1 MIELLKCKCAD
12 QKNRILR
19 RGGLAAT
26 TVKFS
31 TNGLPKLRSGL
42 LLERKKDRLIAAYSL
57 HCGRFSVTGLRLR
70 GDHHW
75 LGENGSLFRK
85 PLMKIKDI
93 HLPGKML
100 HLLVSCFTLGV
111 KKQNH
116 LVSQVRLRSGL
127 SSGFWHSSAVKL
139 INITYLNRGLPVNVS
154 IIRVLFSIAL
164 CTARAS

>member
-57 HCGRFSVTGLRLR
+57 HCGRFSHRFASARRSSLAGGERL
-70 GDHHW
+70 
-75 LGENGSLFRK
+75 
-85 PLMKIKDI
+85 
-93 HLPGKML
+93 
-100 HLLVSCFTLGV
+100 TL
-111 KKQNH
+111 
-116 LVSQVRLRSGL
+116 
-127 SSGFWHSSAVKL
+127 
-139 INITYLNRGLPVNVS
+139 
-154 IIRVLFSIAL
+154 
-164 CTARAS
+164 

>member
-12 QKNRILR
+12 QKHRILR

-31 TNGLPKLRSGL
+31 TTGLPKLRSGL
-42 LLERKKDRLIAAYSL
+42 LLERKKDRLIAAHSL
-57 HCGRFSVTGLRLR
+57 HCGRFSVTGLRLQ

-85 PLMKIKDI
+85 PLMKIEDI

-116 LVSQVRLRSGL
+116 LVS
-127 SSGFWHSSAVKL
+127 
-139 INITYLNRGLPVNVS
+139 
-154 IIRVLFSIAL
+154 
-164 CTARAS
+164 

>member
-19 RGGLAAT
+19 REGLAAT

-57 HCGRFSVTGLRLR
+57 HCGRFSVTGLRLQ

-75 LGENGSLFRK
+75 LGGERL
-85 PLMKIKDI
+85 
-93 HLPGKML
+93 
-100 HLLVSCFTLGV
+100 TL
-111 KKQNH
+111 
-116 LVSQVRLRSGL
+116 
-127 SSGFWHSSAVKL
+127 
-139 INITYLNRGLPVNVS
+139 
-154 IIRVLFSIAL
+154 
-164 CTARAS
+164 

>member
-1 MIELLKCKCAD
+1 MKAVNEYSPLLCCFDSGCTSLLFLLTLHDEHRTATYQLKHISCLKKRTEMIELLKCKCAD

-57 HCGRFSVTGLRLR
+57 HCGRFSVTGLRLQ

-116 LVSQVRLRSGL
+116 LVS
-127 SSGFWHSSAVKL
+127 
-139 INITYLNRGLPVNVS
+139 
-154 IIRVLFSIAL
+154 
-164 CTARAS
+164 

>member
-12 QKNRILR
+12 QKHRILR

-31 TNGLPKLRSGL
+31 TTGLPKLRSGL
-42 LLERKKDRLIAAYSL
+42 LLERKKDRLIAAHSL
-57 HCGRFSVTGLRLR
+57 HCGRFSVTGLRLQ

-116 LVSQVRLRSGL
+116 LVS
-127 SSGFWHSSAVKL
+127 
-139 INITYLNRGLPVNVS
+139 
-154 IIRVLFSIAL
+154 
-164 CTARAS
+164 

>member
-1 MIELLKCKCAD
+1 MKAVNEYSPLLCCFDSGCTSLLFLLTLHDEHRTATYQLKHISCLKKRTEMIELLKCKCAD

-57 HCGRFSVTGLRLR
+57 HCGRFSVTGLRLQ

-75 LGENGSLFRK
+75 GRTAHSLES
-85 PLMKIKDI
+85 PWW
-93 HLPGKML
+93 
-100 HLLVSCFTLGV
+100 
-111 KKQNH
+111 
-116 LVSQVRLRSGL
+116 RLKTFIYPAKCCI
-127 SSGFWHSSAVKL
+127 FWS
-139 INITYLNRGLPVNVS
+139 P
-154 IIRVLFSIAL
+154 AL
-164 CTARAS
+164 R

>member
-57 HCGRFSVTGLRLR
+57 HCGRFSVTGVRLQ

-116 LVSQVRLRSGL
+116 LVS
-127 SSGFWHSSAVKL
+127 
-139 INITYLNRGLPVNVS
+139 
-154 IIRVLFSIAL
+154 
-164 CTARAS
+164 